1 MWSHASSNS
10 AAQGGGAEVLRPN
23 NESVYSQTSI
33 PPSTPSP
40 DIKKEY
46 SNSSDSANSESTMAS
61 GTPFDGGLR
70 SNLSSSYDS
79 NIRYRAHDYLQPSN
93 FYNKPS
99 QSGGALSDLNDL
111 TQSNEH
117 LPQEG
122 NASPPRLEDI
132 EKGAATS
139 RAGAFPQH
147 QESSH
152 HYYQGNPYYSNLYDR
167 SHLYSQQYSSNHP
180 PITNPH
186 VPSHHTSSS
195 NQNQHPLSS
204 ISNSSLS
211 LPHQGA
217 TSTAASSSQAQS
229 LQNIPPPPE
238 NVNLNVNVNV
248 NLLPSTVPNGSGGV
262 GIGGHQYQHQYHQ
275 QYAAAQQHHNQNLH
289 HHYYQQQHQN
299 YPSAFTNVSNHQYTP
314 PHSPETMAA
323 YYQQHHQQHHHSYY
337 AQHHQHQKHSP
348 EKVLTP
354 PSSPNVGIYSAASA
368 GASYMSAHHHH
379 QYHLHQLS
387 PMKHHTIPASSS
399 IPATT
404 AIPTSA
410 SLKQSTKITLTKSG
424 KPRKKRAWS
433 KRKQVIHTCPQDGC
447 AKTYTKS
454 SHLKAH
460 QRTHTGEKPYV
471 CHYKGCGWKFARSD
485 ELTRH
490 NRKHTGDRPFQCRLC
505 ERAFSRS
512 DHLSLHMKR
521 HMTM

>member
-1 MWSHASSNS
+1 MWSHVHSNS
-10 AAQGGGAEVLRPN
+10 SIEGEGPELRRHVEVGYQPP
-23 NESVYSQTSI
+23 I

-40 DIKKEY
+40 EIKKEY
-46 SNSSDSANSESTMAS
+46 SNSSESSLDASATMAS
-61 GTPFDGGLR
+61 TNQAPFEEGIR
-70 SNLSSSYDS
+70 SNLSSSYDPTL
-79 NIRYRAHDYLQPSN
+79 RYRHHDYIQQSSFYSKPISSTGTSELNPVSQATETISHDENGSPSRMDEAE
-93 FYNKPS
+93 KPV
-99 QSGGALSDLNDL
+99 
-111 TQSNEH
+111 
-117 LPQEG
+117 
-122 NASPPRLEDI
+122 NATRGISSF
-132 EKGAATS
+132 T
-139 RAGAFPQH
+139 QH
-147 QESSH
+147 QEPSH
-152 HYYQGNPYYSNLYDR
+152 HYYQNNPYYSHPYER
-167 SHLYSQQYSSNHP
+167 SHLYSQQYGSSNPHP
-180 PITNPH
+180 IHNPH
-186 VPSHHTSSS
+186 ATSHHSSTT
-195 NQNQHPLSS
+195 QNQHPLSS
-204 ISNSSLS
+204 LNNSTSLS
-211 LPHQGA
+211 VPHQGLN
-217 TSTAASSSQAQS
+217 STAPSAQSQS
-229 LQNIPPPPE
+229 LQNIPPE

-248 NLLPSTVPNGSGGV
+248 NLLPNVPNGSSSV
-262 GIGGHQYQHQYHQ
+262 IGGQYQHQYHQ
-275 QYAAAQQHHNQNLH
+275 QYQQQQNQNLH
-289 HHYYQQQHQN
+289 HHYYQQHQS

-323 YYQQHHQQHHHSYY
+323 YYQQHHQHHHHHSYY

-354 PSSPNVGIYSAASA
+354 PSSPNVGLYSAASA

-387 PMKHHTIPASSS
+387 PMKHHTIPASSN

-424 KPRKKRAWS
+424 KPRKKRTWS
-433 KRKQVIHTCPQDGC
+433 KRKQVIHTCPQEGC
-447 AKTYTKS
+447 SKTYTKS

-460 QRTHTGEKPYV
+460 QRTHTGEKPYA
-471 CHYKGCGWKFARSD
+471 CSYKGCGWKFARSD

>member
-1 MWSHASSNS
+1 MWSHVHSNS
-10 AAQGGGAEVLRPN
+10 AIEGEAPEIRRHDELAYQPA
-23 NESVYSQTSI
+23 I

-40 DIKKEY
+40 EIKKEY
-46 SNSSDSANSESTMAS
+46 SNLSDSSLDATVTTTMAS
-61 GTPFDGGLR
+61 TNQTPFEEGIR
-70 SNLSSSYDS
+70 SNISSAYDPAF
-79 NIRYRAHDYLQPSN
+79 RYRHHDYMQHSS
-93 FYNKPS
+93 FYSKPIAS
-99 QSGGALSDLNDL
+99 TGASDLNSVSHVSEANPHEENGSPSRIDEL
-111 TQSNEH
+111 EK
-117 LPQEG
+117 PA
-122 NASPPRLEDI
+122 NATRGLS
-132 EKGAATS
+132 S
-139 RAGAFPQH
+139 FSHH
-147 QESSH
+147 QEPSH
-152 HYYQGNPYYSNLYDR
+152 NYYQNNPYYSHPYER
-167 SHLYSQQYSSNHP
+167 SHLYSQQYGSSNPHP
-180 PITNPH
+180 LQAPH
-186 VPSHHTSSS
+186 TPSHHSTAA
-195 NQNQHPLSS
+195 QNQHPLSS
-204 ISNSSLS
+204 VNSSTS
-211 LPHQGA
+211 LPHQGLN
-217 TSTAASSSQAQS
+217 STASSTQTQS
-229 LQNIPPPPE
+229 LQNIPPE

-248 NLLPSTVPNGSGGV
+248 NLLPNVPNASSSV
-262 GIGGHQYQHQYHQ
+262 IGGQYQHQYHQ
-275 QYAAAQQHHNQNLH
+275 QYHQQHGQSLH
-289 HHYYQQQHQN
+289 HHYYQQHQN

-354 PSSPNVGIYSAASA
+354 PSSPNVGLYSAASA

-387 PMKHHTIPASSS
+387 PMKHHSIPASSN

-424 KPRKKRAWS
+424 KPRKKRTWS
-433 KRKQVIHTCPQDGC
+433 KRKQVIHTCPQEGC
-447 AKTYTKS
+447 SKTYTKS

-460 QRTHTGEKPYV
+460 QRTHTGEKPYA
-471 CHYKGCGWKFARSD
+471 CSYKGCGWKFARSD